1 MSLYRRKGSPHWWVK
16 ISIAGVIVQRSSGTA
31 NKAQAMEY
39 HDTLKANL
47 WQQKRLGVKPKRFWH
62 EAVTRWLV
70 ETADKRTHKEDI
82 NKLKWLDDYLGNLAL
97 DEISLAV
104 IDNIKAAKLK
114 EAKKTTVNRYLALV
128 RAILKKAQLE
138 WEWVD
143 KVVKVRLYQEPR
155 GRERALTKHEFQA
168 LMQELPA
175 HMQDIISLAVFTG
188 LRQNNIARLQ
198 WSWIDLATGYIT
210 VPADNSKNGSPIPV
224 FMEETAK
231 AIILRQQGKHPRYVF
246 TYRGNPIATLNTRA
260 WRNALKRAGIEN
272 FRWHDLRHTWATWHR
287 QAGTPTHELQKL
299 GGWKTAV
306 MVERYAHIAPE
317 ALKGAA
323 ARLENYLRVYVGE

>member
-1 MSLYRRKGSPHWWVK
+1 MALYQRKDSPNWWLK
-16 ISIAGVIVQRSSGTA
+16 ISVNGQVIQKSTGTA
-31 NKAQAMEY
+31 DKARAKEY
-39 HDTLKANL
+39 HDKLTADL
-47 WQQKRLGVKPKRFWH
+47 WEQQRLGIKPKRYWH
-62 EAVTRWLV
+62 EAVTRWLQ
-70 ETADKRTHKEDI
+70 ETSDKRTHKEDI
-82 NKLKWLDDYLGNLAL
+82 VKLRWLHAFLGDLAL
-97 DEISLAV
+97 DDINLTV
-104 IDNIKAAKLK
+104 IDKIKASKLK

-143 KVVKVRLYQEPR
+143 RVVKIKLYREPR
-155 GRERALTKHEFQA
+155 GRERSLTKQQFHL

-175 HMQDIISLAVFTG
+175 HMQDIVSLAIVTG
-188 LRQNNIARLQ
+188 LRQSNIAGLL
-198 WSWIDLATGYIT
+198 WSWIDLATGYLT
-210 VPADNSKNGSPIPV
+210 VPADSSKNGSPIPV
-224 FMEETAK
+224 FLEETAK
-231 AIILRQQGKHPRYVF
+231 SIILKQIGKHPHFVF

-260 WRNALKRAGIEN
+260 WRNALKRAGIED

-299 GGWKTAV
+299 GGWKTAA

-323 ARLENYLRVYVGE
+323 TRLENFMKV

>member
-1 MSLYRRKGSPHWWVK
+1 MSLYRRKGSPNWWVK
-16 ISIAGVIVQRSSGTA
+16 ISIASHIVQCSSGTA
-31 NKAQAMEY
+31 NKALAMEY
-39 HDTLKANL
+39 HDSLKANL
-47 WQQKRLGVKPKRFWH
+47 WEQKRLGVKPKRFWY
-62 EAVTRWLV
+62 EAVTRWLD
-70 ETADKRTHKEDI
+70 ETSDKRTHKEDI

-97 DEISLAV
+97 DEISLTV
-104 IDNIKAAKLK
+104 IDKIKAAKLK

-128 RAILKKAQLE
+128 RAILKKAELE

-143 KVVKVRLYQEPR
+143 KVVKVKLYQEPR
-155 GRERALTKHEFQA
+155 GRERSLNKQEFQA
-168 LMQELPA
+168 LMQELPL
-175 HMQDIISLAVFTG
+175 HMRDIVSLAVFTG

-198 WSWIDLATGYIT
+198 WSWIDLETGYIT
-210 VPADNSKNGSPIPV
+210 VPADSSKNGSPIPV
-224 FMEETAK
+224 YMEETAK
-231 AIILRQQGKHPRYVF
+231 AIILRQQGKHSRFVF

-323 ARLENYLRVYVGE
+323 ARLENFLRV